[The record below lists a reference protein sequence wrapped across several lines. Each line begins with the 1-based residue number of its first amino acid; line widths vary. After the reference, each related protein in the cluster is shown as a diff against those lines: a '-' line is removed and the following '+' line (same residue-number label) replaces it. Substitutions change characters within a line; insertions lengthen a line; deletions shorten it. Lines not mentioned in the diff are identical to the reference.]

1 MIKLVNAKAYK
12 IGVDVGG
19 TNTDAALLHG
29 TTVLGSCKVVT
40 TQDVMTGVR
49 ESVAQVMRESAV
61 NPAQVGAVMVGTT
74 HFLNA
79 LVQRK
84 HLSRTGILRL
94 CGPTSRALPPMV
106 DWPDDLRS
114 VIDGGT
120 AFGDGGVE
128 FNGAQIT
135 PLDEAAIRRQCAVW
149 RQAEIK
155 SIAVTGVFSL
165 VNPECEI
172 RAARIIAEELPAATI
187 SLSHEIGQN
196 GLLQRESATILN
208 ASLQALGQTT
218 VSAFQAAFAEL
229 DLQATLYLTQNDGT
243 LMSAAYAARYPVQTI
258 ASGPTNSM
266 RGAAFL
272 TGLDDAAVVD
282 IGGTTTD
289 IGIIASGFPRTK
301 SEGATLAGVQ
311 TNFRVPDVLSIGLGG
326 GSVVRNDNG
335 VSIGP
340 DSVGHQLTSKARCY
354 GGDTLTATDLVV
366 AQGRVELGDA
376 SLVADIDKPLLDDA
390 QHSINQRIEE
400 IIDRMKP
407 SAEPVAAIFVGG
419 GSVLVSG
426 ELEGVSEVIIPE
438 HFGAANAIGAAIA
451 QVSGE
456 TDRIVSLESISRD
469 AALEETIATA
479 RERAVAAGA
488 ESTTLEIAH
497 VYETPLAYLPG
508 NAVRL
513 VAKVVGDL
521 RA

>member
-1 MIKLVNAKAYK
+1 MIAPVTSKALK

-19 TNTDAALLHG
+19 TNTDAALLRG
-29 TTVLGSCKVVT
+29 KSVLGSCKTAT
-40 TQDVMTGVR
+40 TDDVMTGVR
-49 ESVAQVMRESAV
+49 ESVARVIRESAV
-61 NPAQVGAVMVGTT
+61 NPADVGAVMVGTT

-84 HLSRTGILRL
+84 DLSRTGILRL

-106 DWPDDLRS
+106 DWPDDLKQ
-114 VIDGGT
+114 VVDGGS

-128 FNGAQIT
+128 FNGAEIT
-135 PLDEAAIRRQCAVW
+135 ALDEAAIRHQCAVW
-149 RQAEIK
+149 RQSEIAAV
-155 SIAVTGVFSL
+155 AVTGVFSL
-165 VNPECEI
+165 VNPECELE
-172 RAARIIAEELPAATI
+172 AARIIGEELPAATI
-187 SLSHEIGQN
+187 SLSHQIGQN

-218 VSAFQAAFAEL
+218 VEAFKAAFAEL
-229 DLQATLYLTQNDGT
+229 DLDATLYLTQNDGT
-243 LMSAAYAARYPVQTI
+243 LMSAEYAVRYPVQTI

-289 IGIIASGFPRTK
+289 IGIIVSGFPRTK

-326 GSVVRNDNG
+326 GSVVRTDNG
-335 VSIGP
+335 LTIGP
-340 DSVGHQLTSKARCY
+340 DSVGHQLTSAAWCFA
-354 GGDTLTATDLVV
+354 GDTLTVTDLVV
-366 AQGRVELGDA
+366 ALGRVRLGDPV
-376 SLVADIDKPLLDDA
+376 LVADLDKDLLC
-390 QHSINQRIEE
+390 QVQGFINQRVAE

-407 SAEPVAAIFVGG
+407 SADPIPAIFVGG
-419 GSVLVSG
+419 GSIMVHGQLD
-426 ELEGVSEVIIPE
+426 GVSEVIIPE

-456 TDRIVSLESISRD
+456 TDRIVSLESTTRE
-469 AALEETIATA
+469 AALEETINTA

-488 ESTTLEIAH
+488 DRHTLEIAH

-508 NAVRL
+508 NAVRI
-513 VAKVVGDL
+513 VAKVIGDL